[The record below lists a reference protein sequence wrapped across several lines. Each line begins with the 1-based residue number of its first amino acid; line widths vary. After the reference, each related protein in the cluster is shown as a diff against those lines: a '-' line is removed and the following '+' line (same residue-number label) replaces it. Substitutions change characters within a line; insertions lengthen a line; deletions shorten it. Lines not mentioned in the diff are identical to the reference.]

1 MKFFTSPFLFDFF
14 TSLSGV
20 DKLKTGIK
28 VVLSLALLS
37 SLSFGGEQFAMSD
50 ADRAMYAEMAE
61 NNPADI
67 MVEDGAELLE
77 YMGGDAGLAKYLG
90 VTEDELPA
98 YIAGFPR
105 YIEKFGMVVG
115 LDQVI
120 QAMMYDSGHKPLKLK
135 SGNMFSILAYVKS
148 IANDEPVNIDVNA
161 NEHMKEAYALG
172 KKVFET
178 KRGGRGLACLSCHS
192 SDIVGLVLRTQPLP
206 DLGAVAA
213 GATWPAYRMTKSSLR
228 TLQRR
233 FQGCMK
239 NALLA
244 VLPIG
249 SKEMVALEVYV
260 TSLAK
265 GKKVAIPGLKR

>member
-1 MKFFTSPFLFDFF
+1 MK
-14 TSLSGV
+14 
-20 DKLKTGIK
+20 KGIK
-28 VVLSLALLS
+28 IVLSIALLS

-50 ADRAMYAEMAE
+50 ADRAMYAEMLE

-67 MVEDGAELLE
+67 MVESGAELLE

-90 VTEDELPA
+90 VSEDELPA

-105 YIEKFGMVVG
+105 YIKKFDMVVG
-115 LDQVI
+115 VDQVL
-120 QAMMYDSGHKPLKLK
+120 QAMMHDGGHKPLKLK
-135 SGNMFSILAYVKS
+135 SGNMFDMSSYVKS
-148 IANDEPVNIDVNA
+148 IANDEKINIDIHA
-161 NEHMKEAYALG
+161 NPQMEEAYAFG

-192 SDIVGLVLRTQPLP
+192 PDIIGGVLRTQPLP
-206 DLGAVAA
+206 DLTSKGVAVA
-213 GATWPAYRMTKSSLR
+213 ATWPAYRMTKSSLR

-244 VLPIG
+244 VIPLG
-249 SKEMVALEVYV
+249 SKEMVAMEVYL
-260 TSLAK
+260 THEAK
-265 GKKVAIPGLKR
+265 GRAIAVPGLKR